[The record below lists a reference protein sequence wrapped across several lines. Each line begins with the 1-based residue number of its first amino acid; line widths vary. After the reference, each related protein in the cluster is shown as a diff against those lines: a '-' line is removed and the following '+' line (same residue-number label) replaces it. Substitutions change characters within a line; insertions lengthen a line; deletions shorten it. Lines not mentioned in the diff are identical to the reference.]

1 MRYLDK
7 YIEKIRARGD
17 DSLADH
23 VKGTAHR
30 IGGSYLEQFDFVS
43 HDKGITL
50 DSEHDNSME
59 QVCGT
64 ICHAADLGFP
74 LFVFL
79 TENRVVLYEQ
89 TLQRIK
95 SEMEDFCV
103 CGENDCRFFEKN
115 NLEEPAVVVM
125 KKNYR
130 VLKLWDMVLNSTE
143 YLKEIPIV
151 VVEHETIRNHEKI
164 SFTGK
169 YLSSIKNGAASSIS
183 LQVAG

>member
-1 MRYLDK
+1 MRYLDT
-7 YIEKIRARGD
+7 YVEKISARGD
-17 DSLADH
+17 DSLADY
-23 VKGTAHR
+23 VKRNAHR
-30 IGGSYLEQFDFVS
+30 IGERYLEQFDFIS
-43 HDKGITL
+43 HDKGIML
-50 DSEHDNSME
+50 DSEHDNGME
-59 QVCGT
+59 QLCGI
-64 ICHAADLGFP
+64 ICYAADLGFP

-115 NLEEPAVVVM
+115 NLEEPAVVVL

-143 YLKEIPIV
+143 YLKEIPII
-151 VVEHETIRNHEKI
+151 VVEHENYKKMSLI
-164 SFTGK
+164 GK
-169 YLSSIKNGAASSIS
+169 YISSIKNSAYSSF
-183 LQVAG
+183 LLKLAV